1 MSESQ
6 PSPEQPEKQE
16 NTGKQEKNASEGVG
30 LPPRSEVSLIESGV
44 EWLRGEGDLS
54 DVLLSSRVRLARNLA
69 GRFFGAKAARRD
81 REATLGSC
89 RDCLM
94 HAEISEKLIWVDLHA
109 ASPLDRTLLVERHL
123 ISKNHG
129 KGRGT
134 NPNDDPRGVAISVP
148 DERLAVMV
156 NEEDHLRIQVIRS
169 GLALTEAWKEIDAI
183 DDKIEE
189 RLEYAFSPRFGYLT
203 ACPTNVGTGIRMS
216 AMLHL
221 PALRLTGELEK
232 VKRAA
237 SDMNL
242 AVRGFYGEGSDAV
255 GDLFQLSNQTTL
267 GKSEA
272 QVIQELEGEVL
283 PKIVEYERLARRELL
298 AKRRVGLE
306 DQVWR
311 AWGAL
316 TNARLMNTDEAMQAL
331 SLVRLGTTMGLLRNA
346 NKQTPQATSE
356 ASGSSAAVGSPT
368 LKRIN
373 HLMLLVQPAHLQRVV
388 GRELDQE
395 QRRVARASLLRSRLR
410 ASA

>member
-1 MSESQ
+1 MSESSL
-6 PSPEQPEKQE
+6 PPEQPEKNE
-16 NTGKQEKNASEGVG
+16 PKSTPEGLS
-30 LPPRSEVSLIESGV
+30 LPPRTDVALIESGV

-69 GRFFGAKAARRD
+69 GRLFASKATRRD
-81 REATLGSC
+81 RETTLAAC

-94 HAEISEKLIWVDLHA
+94 HAGISEKLIWVDLHG

-267 GKSEA
+267 GKSES

-331 SLVRLGTTMGLLRNA
+331 SLARLGTTMGLLRNT
-346 NKQTPQATSE
+346 NKQPPAPTSD
-356 ASGSSAAVGSPT
+356 APTTTTTPT
-368 LKRIN
+368 LRTIN

-395 QRRVARASLLRSRLR
+395 QRRVARASLLRSRLKN
-410 ASA
+410 